1 MYKGV
6 FCVTLMTAKRRLIE
20 KSSYKLKSSVLAV
33 GSKDGLN
40 LKVFSLVFLEC
51 QTISDNIG
59 QQSSCSISRNR
70 IGLNI
75 TIHYNI

>member
-33 GSKDGLN
+33 GSKDGL
-40 LKVFSLVFLEC
+40 KSKSVF
-51 QTISDNIG
+51 IG
-59 QQSSCSISRNR
+59 FPRMPN
-70 IGLNI
+70 
-75 TIHYNI
+75 YK